1 MGLSIGIDLG
11 STFSVVSYVK
21 NGVAEVIP
29 NCEGNRITPSVFS
42 LDDSNNILVGE
53 LAVDQESTDPQKS
66 IRLVKRKMSNGFE
79 KLYTYDDVSFSP
91 CEVSSEILKKLKR
104 DAEDYL
110 GSEVTD
116 AVITV
121 PAYFNNDERQAT
133 KKAGELAGLN
143 VLRII
148 NEPTAAS
155 LAYGLDKNND
165 STILVYDLGG
175 GTFDVTVLKLSDGVD
190 FHVLSTSGNT
200 NLGGSDF
207 DCILSQIILDKFN
220 SNFDYDYN
228 EKSVSDLD
236 DQQKSRLRTASEKA
250 KKALSQMDKV
260 NVNIPMFAFRNRQS
274 VNLTCSITRIE
285 FEESI
290 SALIDKTKECIDMA
304 LKDAQLTSANINE
317 VVFVGGSTR
326 IPLVSHKIEKW
337 LGKKPN
343 KSINPDEA
351 VSLGAAIQASVLS
364 GNSDKLIFLLDV
376 TPLSLGI
383 ETMGGVMNTMI
394 KRNTQVPTE
403 YRETFTT
410 AEDNQRSVDVKVFQG
425 ERPQT
430 KHNHFLGE
438 FKLDNIP
445 VMRRGVPKIDVV
457 FEVDA
462 DGIVTV
468 KAIEENTGA
477 EKVMIL
483 SGSLSEEEMK
493 NLISDAEENK
503 IEDERFKQLS
513 IFRDWL
519 TSLKIQLLELID
531 TKVLNSD
538 EVKELEDL
546 KESIDSDYNS
556 ENIELLSSLVES
568 GKELVDLLTKKVHS
582 LAKKEIQWNLKH
594 T

>member
-11 STFSVVSYVK
+11 STFSVVSHVK
-21 NGVAEVIP
+21 NGIAEVIP
-29 NCEGNRITPSVFS
+29 NCEGNRITPSVFA
-42 LDDSNNILVGE
+42 LDDSNNILVGD

-110 GSEVTD
+110 GSEVSD

-200 NLGGSDF
+200 SLGGSDF
-207 DCILSQIILDKFN
+207 DNILSQMILDKFN

-228 EKSVSDLD
+228 EKSVNDLD
-236 DQQKSRLRTASEKA
+236 DQQKSRLRAASEKA
-250 KKALSQMDKV
+250 KKVLSQMDKA

-274 VNLTCSITRIE
+274 VNLSCSISRIE

-290 SALIDKTKECIDMA
+290 SALIDKTKDCIDIA
-304 LKDAQLTSANINE
+304 LKDAQLTSADINE

-326 IPLVSHKIEKW
+326 IPLVAQKIEKW

-477 EKVMIL
+477 EKVMVL

-513 IFRDWL
+513 TLREWL

-531 TKVLNSD
+531 TKVLNND

-546 KESIDSDYNS
+546 KESIDSDYSS

-582 LAKKEIQWNLKH
+582 LAKKEIQ
-594 T
+594 